1 MTEPALIDL
10 AYAKGIP
17 LVATN
22 EPFFAA
28 TRGLRSA

>member
-1 MTEPALIDL
+1 MTEPVLIDL

-22 EPFFAA
+22 EPFFADRRRL
-28 TRGLRSA
+28 RGA